1 MMRILF
7 AEDDRDISKAVQ
19 TLLTRSGYS
28 VDAVYNGQDAID
40 YIEQGDYDGVILDW
54 MMPGLSGIKVL
65 AQMRSN
71 GITTPVLM
79 LTARDAIEDRVE
91 GLDTGADDYLPKPF
105 AASELLARI
114 RAMLRRKEDFKH
126 DVIKFAD
133 IELDRSAMTV
143 RCNEK
148 SVSLTNK
155 AFQLMEMLVEHPG
168 AVLSISQIMER
179 IWGWD
184 SDAEVNVVWVN
195 ISTLRKKLTEIG
207 AHLKIKAIRGV
218 GYSLE
223 STL

>member
-1 MMRILF
+1 MRLLF
-7 AEDDRDISKAVQ
+7 AEDDRDIFKAVQ
-19 TLLTRSGYS
+19 TLLERSGYS
-28 VDAVYNGQDAID
+28 VDAVYNGQDALD
-40 YIEQGDYDGVILDW
+40 YIEQADYDGVILDW
-54 MMPGLSGIKVL
+54 MMPRLSGIEVL
-65 AQMRSN
+65 AQIRSN

-114 RAMLRRKEDFKH
+114 RAMLRRKVDYQH
-126 DVIKFAD
+126 DVIKYAD
-133 IELDRSAMTV
+133 IELDKSAMTIT
-143 RCNEK
+143 CGKK
-148 SVSLTNK
+148 SVSLNNK
-155 AFQLMEMLVEHPG
+155 AFQLIEMLVEHPG
-168 AVLSISQIMER
+168 AVLSIDQIMER

-195 ISTLRKKLTEIG
+195 ISFLRKKLSELG
-207 AHLKIKAIRGV
+207 AHVKIKAVRGV

>member
-1 MMRILF
+1 MRLLF

-19 TLLTRSGYS
+19 TLLERSGYS
-28 VDAVYNGQDAID
+28 VDAVYNGQDALD
-40 YIEQGDYDGVILDW
+40 YIEQADYDGVILDW
-54 MMPGLSGIKVL
+54 MMPKKSGIEVL
-65 AQMRSN
+65 AGMRSK
-71 GITTPVLM
+71 GISTPVLM

-91 GLDTGADDYLPKPF
+91 GLDSGADDYLPKPF

-114 RAMLRRKEDFKH
+114 RAMLRRKVDYQH
-126 DVIKFAD
+126 DVIKYAD
-133 IELDRSAMTV
+133 IELDKSAMTIT
-143 RCNEK
+143 CGKK
-148 SVSLTNK
+148 SVSLNNK
-155 AFQLMEMLVEHPG
+155 AFQLIEMLVEHPG
-168 AVLSISQIMER
+168 AVLSIDQIMER

-195 ISTLRKKLTEIG
+195 ISTLRKNLTEIG

>member
-54 MMPGLSGIKVL
+54 MMPKLSGIEVL
-65 AQMRSN
+65 SRMRSK
-71 GITTPVLM
+71 GIATPVLM

-179 IWGWD
+179 VWGWD

-195 ISTLRKKLTEIG
+195 ISFLRKKLTELG
-207 AHLKIKAIRGV
+207 AHVKIKAIRGV
-218 GYSLE
+218 GYTLE

>member
-1 MMRILF
+1 MRLLF

-19 TLLTRSGYS
+19 TLLERSGYS
-28 VDAVYNGQDAID
+28 VDAVYNGQDALD
-40 YIEQGDYDGVILDW
+40 YIEQADYDGVILDW
-54 MMPGLSGIKVL
+54 MMPKKTGIEVL
-65 AQMRSN
+65 ARMRGK
-71 GITTPVLM
+71 GISTPVLM

-114 RAMLRRKEDFKH
+114 RAMLRRKVDYQH
-126 DVIKFAD
+126 DVIKYAD
-133 IELDRSAMTV
+133 IELDKSAMTIT
-143 RCNEK
+143 CGKK
-148 SVSLTNK
+148 SVSLNNK
-155 AFQLMEMLVEHPG
+155 AFQLIEMLVEHPG
-168 AVLSISQIMER
+168 AVLSIDQIMER

>member
-1 MMRILF
+1 MRLLF

-19 TLLTRSGYS
+19 TLLERSGYS
-28 VDAVYNGQDAID
+28 VDAVYNGQDALD
-40 YIEQGDYDGVILDW
+40 YIEQADYDGVILDW
-54 MMPGLSGIKVL
+54 MMPKKTGIEVL
-65 AQMRSN
+65 AWMRGK
-71 GITTPVLM
+71 GISTPVLM

-114 RAMLRRKEDFKH
+114 RAMLRRKVDYQH
-126 DVIKFAD
+126 DVIKYAD
-133 IELDRSAMTV
+133 IELDKSAMTIT
-143 RCNEK
+143 CGKK
-148 SVSLTNK
+148 SVSLNNK

-168 AVLSISQIMER
+168 AVLSIDQIMER

>member
-19 TLLTRSGYS
+19 TILTRSRYS
-28 VDAVYNGQDAID
+28 VDTVYNGRDAID
-40 YIEQGDYDGVILDW
+40 YIEQGDYDGAILDW
-54 MMPGLSGIKVL
+54 MMPGLSGIEVL
-65 AQMRSN
+65 AQMRAN

-114 RAMLRRKEDFKH
+114 RAMLRRKEDYKH

-133 IELDRSAMTV
+133 IELDKSAMAI
-143 RCNEK
+143 RCDHK

-179 IWGWD
+179 VWGWD

-195 ISTLRKKLTEIG
+195 ISFLRKKLSELG
-207 AHLKIKAIRGV
+207 AHVKIKAVRGV

>member
-1 MMRILF
+1 MRLLF

-19 TLLTRSGYS
+19 TLLERSGYS
-28 VDAVYNGQDAID
+28 VDAVYNGQDALD
-40 YIEQGDYDGVILDW
+40 YIEQADYDGVILDW
-54 MMPGLSGIKVL
+54 MMPKKTGIEVL
-65 AQMRSN
+65 AWMRGK
-71 GITTPVLM
+71 GISTPVLM

-114 RAMLRRKEDFKH
+114 RAMLRRKVDYQH
-126 DVIKFAD
+126 DVIKYAD
-133 IELDRSAMTV
+133 IELDKSAMTIT
-143 RCNEK
+143 CGKK
-148 SVSLTNK
+148 SVSLNNK
-155 AFQLMEMLVEHPG
+155 AFQLIEMLVEYPG
-168 AVLSISQIMER
+168 AVLSIDQIMER

>member
-1 MMRILF
+1 MRLLF

-19 TLLTRSGYS
+19 ILLERSGYS
-28 VDAVYNGQDAID
+28 VDAVYNGQDALD
-40 YIEQGDYDGVILDW
+40 YIEQADYDGVILDW
-54 MMPGLSGIKVL
+54 MMPKKTGIEVL
-65 AQMRSN
+65 AWMRGK
-71 GITTPVLM
+71 GISTPVLM

-114 RAMLRRKEDFKH
+114 RAMLRRKVDYQH
-126 DVIKFAD
+126 DVIKYAD
-133 IELDRSAMTV
+133 IELDKSAMTIT
-143 RCNEK
+143 CGKK
-148 SVSLTNK
+148 SVNLNNK
-155 AFQLMEMLVEHPG
+155 AFQLIEMLVEHPG
-168 AVLSISQIMER
+168 AVLSIDQIMER

-184 SDAEVNVVWVN
+184 RDAEVNVVWVN

-207 AHLKIKAIRGV
+207 AHLKIKAIRGI

>member
-1 MMRILF
+1 MRLLF

-19 TLLTRSGYS
+19 TLLERSGYS
-28 VDAVYNGQDAID
+28 VDAVYNGQDALD
-40 YIEQGDYDGVILDW
+40 YIEQADYDGVILDW
-54 MMPGLSGIKVL
+54 MMPKKTGIEVL
-65 AQMRSN
+65 AWKRGK
-71 GITTPVLM
+71 GISTPVLM
-79 LTARDAIEDRVE
+79 LTARDSIEDRVE

-114 RAMLRRKEDFKH
+114 RAMLRRKVDYQH
-126 DVIKFAD
+126 DVIKYAD
-133 IELDRSAMTV
+133 IELDRSAMTITCGDK
-143 RCNEK
+143 R
-148 SVSLTNK
+148 VSLNNK

-168 AVLSISQIMER
+168 AVLSIDQIMER

>member
-1 MMRILF
+1 MRLLF

-19 TLLTRSGYS
+19 TLLERSGYS
-28 VDAVYNGQDAID
+28 VDAVYNGQDALD
-40 YIEQGDYDGVILDW
+40 YIEQADYDGVILDW
-54 MMPGLSGIKVL
+54 MMPKKTGIEVL
-65 AQMRSN
+65 AWMRGK
-71 GITTPVLM
+71 GISTPVLM

-114 RAMLRRKEDFKH
+114 RAMLRRKVDYQH
-126 DVIKFAD
+126 DVIKYAD
-133 IELDRSAMTV
+133 IELDKSAMTIT
-143 RCNEK
+143 CGKK
-148 SVSLTNK
+148 SVSLNNK

-168 AVLSISQIMER
+168 AVLSIDQIMER

-184 SDAEVNVVWVN
+184 SDAEVNVIWVN

>member
-28 VDAVYNGQDAID
+28 VDTVYNGRDAID
-40 YIEQGDYDGVILDW
+40 YIEQGDYDGAILDW
-54 MMPGLSGIKVL
+54 MMPGLSGIEVL
-65 AQMRSN
+65 AQMRAN

-114 RAMLRRKEDFKH
+114 RAMLRRKEDYKH

-133 IELDRSAMTV
+133 IELDKSAMAI
-143 RCNEK
+143 RCHNK

-179 IWGWD
+179 VWGWD

-195 ISTLRKKLTEIG
+195 ISFLRKKLSELG
-207 AHLKIKAIRGV
+207 AHVKIKAVRGV

>member
-1 MMRILF
+1 MRLLF

-19 TLLTRSGYS
+19 TLLERSGYS
-28 VDAVYNGQDAID
+28 VDAVYNGQDALD
-40 YIEQGDYDGVILDW
+40 YIEQADYDGVILDW
-54 MMPGLSGIKVL
+54 MMPKKTGIEVL
-65 AQMRSN
+65 AWKRGK
-71 GITTPVLM
+71 GISTPVLM

-114 RAMLRRKEDFKH
+114 RAMLRRKVDYQH
-126 DVIKFAD
+126 DVIKYAD
-133 IELDRSAMTV
+133 IELDRSAMTITCGDK
-143 RCNEK
+143 R
-148 SVSLTNK
+148 VSLNNK

-168 AVLSISQIMER
+168 AVLSIDQIMER

>member
-1 MMRILF
+1 MRLLF

-19 TLLTRSGYS
+19 TLLERSGYS
-28 VDAVYNGQDAID
+28 VDAVYNGQDALD
-40 YIEQGDYDGVILDW
+40 YIEQADYDGVILDW
-54 MMPGLSGIKVL
+54 MMPKKTGIEVL
-65 AQMRSN
+65 ACMRGK
-71 GITTPVLM
+71 GISTPVLM

-114 RAMLRRKEDFKH
+114 RAMLRRKVDYQH
-126 DVIKFAD
+126 DVIKYAD
-133 IELDRSAMTV
+133 IELDKSAMTIT
-143 RCNEK
+143 CGKK
-148 SVSLTNK
+148 SVSLNNK
-155 AFQLMEMLVEHPG
+155 AFQLIEMLVEHPG
-168 AVLSISQIMER
+168 AVLSIDQIMER

>member
-1 MMRILF
+1 MRLLF

-19 TLLTRSGYS
+19 TLLERSGYS
-28 VDAVYNGQDAID
+28 VDAVYNGQDALD
-40 YIEQGDYDGVILDW
+40 YIEQADYDGVILDW
-54 MMPGLSGIKVL
+54 MMPKKTGIEVL
-65 AQMRSN
+65 AQMRGK
-71 GITTPVLM
+71 GISTPVLM

-114 RAMLRRKEDFKH
+114 RAMLRRKVDYQH
-126 DVIKFAD
+126 DVIKYAD
-133 IELDRSAMTV
+133 IELDKSAMTIT
-143 RCNEK
+143 CGKK
-148 SVSLTNK
+148 SVSLNNK
-155 AFQLMEMLVEHPG
+155 AFQLIEMLVEHPG
-168 AVLSISQIMER
+168 AVLSIDQIMER

>member
-1 MMRILF
+1 MRLLF

-19 TLLTRSGYS
+19 TLLERSGYS
-28 VDAVYNGQDAID
+28 VDAVYNGQDALD
-40 YIEQGDYDGVILDW
+40 YIEQADYDGVILDW
-54 MMPGLSGIKVL
+54 MMPKKTGIEVL
-65 AQMRSN
+65 AWMRGK
-71 GITTPVLM
+71 GISTPVLM

-114 RAMLRRKEDFKH
+114 RAMLRRKVDYQH
-126 DVIKFAD
+126 DIIKYSD
-133 IELDRSAMTV
+133 IELDRSAMTITCGDK
-143 RCNEK
+143 R
-148 SVSLTNK
+148 VSLNNK

-168 AVLSISQIMER
+168 AVLSIDQIMER

-184 SDAEVNVVWVN
+184 SDAEVNVIWVN

>member
-1 MMRILF
+1 MRILF

-28 VDAVYNGQDAID
+28 VDTVYNGRDAID
-40 YIEQGDYDGVILDW
+40 YIEQGGYDGVILDW
-54 MMPGLSGIKVL
+54 MMPGLSGIEVL

-114 RAMLRRKEDFKH
+114 RAMLRRKVDYQHDF
-126 DVIKFAD
+126 IKYAD
-133 IELDRSAMTV
+133 IELDKSAMTIT
-143 RCNEK
+143 CGKK
-148 SVSLTNK
+148 SVSLNNK
-155 AFQLMEMLVEHPG
+155 AFQLIEMLVEHSG
-168 AVLSISQIMER
+168 AVLSIDQIMER

>member
-1 MMRILF
+1 MRLLF

-19 TLLTRSGYS
+19 TLLERSGYS
-28 VDAVYNGQDAID
+28 VDAVYNGQDALD
-40 YIEQGDYDGVILDW
+40 YIEQADYDGVILDW
-54 MMPGLSGIKVL
+54 MMPKKTGIDVL
-65 AQMRSN
+65 ARMRGK
-71 GITTPVLM
+71 GISTPVLM

-114 RAMLRRKEDFKH
+114 RAMLRRKLDYQH
-126 DVIKFAD
+126 DVIKYAD
-133 IELDRSAMTV
+133 IELDKSAMTIT
-143 RCNEK
+143 CGKK
-148 SVSLTNK
+148 SVSLNNK
-155 AFQLMEMLVEHPG
+155 AFQLIEMLVEHPG
-168 AVLSISQIMER
+168 AVLSIDQIMER

-207 AHLKIKAIRGV
+207 AHLKIKVIRGV

>member
-1 MMRILF
+1 MRLLF

-19 TLLTRSGYS
+19 TLLERSGYS
-28 VDAVYNGQDAID
+28 VDAVYNGQDALD
-40 YIEQGDYDGVILDW
+40 YIEQADYDGVILDW
-54 MMPGLSGIKVL
+54 MMPKKTGIEVL
-65 AQMRSN
+65 ARMRGK
-71 GITTPVLM
+71 GISTPVLM

-114 RAMLRRKEDFKH
+114 RAMLRRKMDYQH
-126 DVIKFAD
+126 DVIKYAD
-133 IELDRSAMTV
+133 IELDKSAMTIT
-143 RCNEK
+143 CGKK
-148 SVSLTNK
+148 SVSLNNK
-155 AFQLMEMLVEHPG
+155 AFQLIEMLVEHPG
-168 AVLSISQIMER
+168 AVLSIDQIMER